1 MTDLLLEEPAMEQHA
16 LDEKQESALIDI
28 MVCSVRQAAE
38 GIPPGRQGHSKVF
51 INSCK
56 MKNG

>member
-56 MKNG
+56 M